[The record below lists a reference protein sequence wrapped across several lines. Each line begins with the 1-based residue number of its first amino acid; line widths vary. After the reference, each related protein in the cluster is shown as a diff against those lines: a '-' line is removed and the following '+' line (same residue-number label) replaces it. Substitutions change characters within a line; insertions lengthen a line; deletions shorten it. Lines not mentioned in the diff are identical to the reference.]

1 MMYCRWDL
9 RGKAQAHRVTPGAP
23 RGMAESQFMKQARIL
38 LADDYAPTRE
48 SFEAAL
54 APHFEIVAT
63 VANGRDLVEAALRLK
78 PELIILDITMPLLN
92 GIKAAREIRK
102 SLPETKLLFV
112 TMHTSSAYVQADF
125 KVGGTGY
132 LVKSSA
138 REEILAAVV
147 KVLEGETYITPNL
160 TSPPGSLL

>member
-112 TMHTSSAYVQADF
+112 TMHTSSAYVQAAF

-138 REEILAAVV
+138 REEIMAAVV

>member
-1 MMYCRWDL
+1 MHCRWDL
-9 RGKAQAHRVTPGAP
+9 RGKAESRTPGAP
-23 RGMAESQFMKQARIL
+23 RVITWWLFMKQARIL
-38 LADDYAPTRE
+38 LADNYAPTRE
-48 SFEAAL
+48 SFEAIL
-54 APHFEIVAT
+54 APQFEIVAT

-112 TMHTSSAYVQADF
+112 TTHTSSAYVQAAF
-125 KVGGTGY
+125 KAGGTGY

-160 TSPPGSLL
+160 PSPPNSL

>member
-1 MMYCRWDL
+1 VA
-9 RGKAQAHRVTPGAP
+9 GGAP
-23 RGMAESQFMKQARIL
+23 SVIARWPFMKQVRIL

-48 SFEAAL
+48 SFEAIL

-63 VANGRDLVEAALRLK
+63 VANGRDLIEAALRLK
-78 PELIILDITMPLLN
+78 PELIILDITMPLRN
-92 GIKAAREIRK
+92 GIRAAREIRK

-112 TMHTSSAYVQADF
+112 TMHTSSAYVKAAF
-125 KVGGTGY
+125 KAGGTGY

-138 REEILAAVV
+138 REEILAAAM

-160 TSPPGSLL
+160 PSPPGS

>member
-1 MMYCRWDL
+1 VA
-9 RGKAQAHRVTPGAP
+9 GGAP
-23 RGMAESQFMKQARIL
+23 SVIARWPFMKQVRIL

-48 SFEAAL
+48 SFEAIL

-63 VANGRDLVEAALRLK
+63 VANGRDLIEAALRLK
-78 PELIILDITMPLLN
+78 PELIILDITMPLRN
-92 GIKAAREIRK
+92 GIRAAREIRK

-112 TMHTSSAYVQADF
+112 TMHTSSAYVQAAF

-138 REEILAAVV
+138 REEILAAAM

-160 TSPPGSLL
+160 SSAPGSL

>member
-1 MMYCRWDL
+1 MA
-9 RGKAQAHRVTPGAP
+9 GGAP
-23 RGMAESQFMKQARIL
+23 SVIARWPFMKQVRIL

-48 SFEAAL
+48 SFEAIL

-63 VANGRDLVEAALRLK
+63 VANGRDLIEAALRLK
-78 PELIILDITMPLLN
+78 PELIILDITMPLRN
-92 GIKAAREIRK
+92 GIRAAREIRK

-112 TMHTSSAYVQADF
+112 TMHTSSAYVKAAF
-125 KVGGTGY
+125 KAGGTGY

-138 REEILAAVV
+138 REEILAAAM

-160 TSPPGSLL
+160 PSPPGS

>member
-1 MMYCRWDL
+1 
-9 RGKAQAHRVTPGAP
+9 
-23 RGMAESQFMKQARIL
+23 MKQVRIL

-48 SFEAAL
+48 SFEAIL

-63 VANGRDLVEAALRLK
+63 VANGRDLIEAALRLK
-78 PELIILDITMPLLN
+78 PELIILDIMMPLRN
-92 GIKAAREIRK
+92 GIRAAREIRK

-112 TMHTSSAYVQADF
+112 TMHTSSAYVKAAF
-125 KVGGTGY
+125 KAGGTGY

-138 REEILAAVV
+138 REEILAAAM

-160 TSPPGSLL
+160 PSPPGS

>member
-92 GIKAAREIRK
+92 GIRAAREIRK

-112 TMHTSSAYVQADF
+112 TMHTSSAYVQAAF

>member
-1 MMYCRWDL
+1 
-9 RGKAQAHRVTPGAP
+9 
-23 RGMAESQFMKQARIL
+23 MKQARIL
-38 LADDYAPTRE
+38 LADDFAATRE
-48 SFEAAL
+48 SLQAIL
-54 APHFEIVAT
+54 APHFEIAAI

-78 PELIILDITMPLLN
+78 PDLIILDVTMPLLN
-92 GIKAAREIRK
+92 GIRAARQIRK

-112 TMHTSSAYVQADF
+112 TMHTSSAYMQAAFDA
-125 KVGGTGY
+125 GGAGY

-160 TSPPGSLL
+160 PSPPGSL